1 MIDIF
6 TIIVYII
13 AKGRL
18 IMKTL
23 TALDLRKTLGSV
35 LDDVSKK
42 GEQVIISRANKPL
55 AVIISVEEY
64 EEKVLKKNRERRLR
78 EVSAEMDKWKKRHVK
93 ETINID
99 IAKVVREI
107 RENR

>member
-1 MIDIF
+1 
-6 TIIVYII
+6 
-13 AKGRL
+13 
-18 IMKTL
+18 MKTL

-55 AVIISVEEY
+55 AVMISVEEY

-78 EVSAEMDKWKKRHVK
+78 EVSAEMDKWKKRHMK
-93 ETINID
+93 ETVNID

>member
-1 MIDIF
+1 
-6 TIIVYII
+6 
-13 AKGRL
+13 
-18 IMKTL
+18 MKTL

-78 EVSAEMDKWKKRHVK
+78 EVSAEMDKWKKRHLK

-99 IAKVVREI
+99 IAKVVGEI

>member
-1 MIDIF
+1 
-6 TIIVYII
+6 
-13 AKGRL
+13 
-18 IMKTL
+18 MKTL
-23 TALDLRKTLGSV
+23 TALDLRKKLGSV
-35 LDDVSKK
+35 LNDVSKK

-55 AVIISVEEY
+55 AVMISVEEY

-78 EVSAEMDKWKKRHVK
+78 EVSAEMDKWKQKHLK

-99 IAKVVREI
+99 ITKVVREI

>member
-1 MIDIF
+1 
-6 TIIVYII
+6 
-13 AKGRL
+13 
-18 IMKTL
+18 MKTL

-78 EVSAEMDKWKKRHVK
+78 EVSAEMDKWKKRHLK

-99 IAKVVREI
+99 IAKVVRET

>member
-1 MIDIF
+1 
-6 TIIVYII
+6 
-13 AKGRL
+13 
-18 IMKTL
+18 MKTL
-23 TALDLRKTLGSV
+23 TALDLRKKLGSV
-35 LDDVSKK
+35 LNDVSKK

-55 AVIISVEEY
+55 AVMISVEEY

-78 EVSAEMDKWKKRHVK
+78 EVSAEMDKWKQKHLK

>member
-1 MIDIF
+1 
-6 TIIVYII
+6 
-13 AKGRL
+13 
-18 IMKTL
+18 MKTL
-23 TALDLRKTLGSV
+23 TALDLRKKLGSV
-35 LDDVSKK
+35 LNDVSKK

-55 AVIISVEEY
+55 AVMISIEEY

-78 EVSAEMDKWKKRHVK
+78 EVSAEMDKWKKRHLK

-107 RENR
+107 REDR

>member
-1 MIDIF
+1 
-6 TIIVYII
+6 
-13 AKGRL
+13 
-18 IMKTL
+18 MKTL

-64 EEKVLKKNRERRLR
+64 EEKVLKKNREGRLR
-78 EVSAEMDKWKKRHVK
+78 EVSAEMDKWKKRHLK

>member
-1 MIDIF
+1 
-6 TIIVYII
+6 
-13 AKGRL
+13 
-18 IMKTL
+18 MKTL

-55 AVIISVEEY
+55 AVMISIEEY

-78 EVSAEMDKWKKRHVK
+78 EVSAEMDKWKKRHMK
-93 ETINID
+93 ETVNID

>member
-1 MIDIF
+1 
-6 TIIVYII
+6 
-13 AKGRL
+13 
-18 IMKTL
+18 MKTL

-55 AVIISVEEY
+55 AVMISVEEY
-64 EEKVLKKNRERRLR
+64 EEKVLKRNREKRLR
-78 EVSAEMDKWKKRHVK
+78 EVSAEMDKWKKRHLK

-99 IAKVVREI
+99 IVKVVREI